1 MKLKATPRMEVPLA
15 TRHCDLK
22 FGETPKLVLLGE
34 EKSLSMK
41 NVGNLGPLSASYY
54 CLVFV
59 RLLIVIVAIVRLW
72 QVLKYQTF
80 IINSLK

>member
-1 MKLKATPRMEVPLA
+1 M
-15 TRHCDLK
+15 
-22 FGETPKLVLLGE
+22 VLLGE

-59 RLLIVIVAIVRLW
+59 RLFIVIVAIVRLW

-80 IINSLK
+80 IMNSLK